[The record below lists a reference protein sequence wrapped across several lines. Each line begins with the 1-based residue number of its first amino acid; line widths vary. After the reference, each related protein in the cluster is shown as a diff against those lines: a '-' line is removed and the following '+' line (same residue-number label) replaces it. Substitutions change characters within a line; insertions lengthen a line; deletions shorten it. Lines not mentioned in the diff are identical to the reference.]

1 MSSYRVGFALGI
13 LAGLILAAII
23 FAVKKKKRG
32 KGEYDERQELIRCR
46 GYKIA
51 YYTLMISVALVLALS
66 AGSGIPY
73 IETDVGFVI
82 ALMIS
87 LVVFAVYCIIKD
99 GYFGIFDKPK
109 SVLIELFLI
118 GLANFIIALVNSEK
132 WVIDGKLSM
141 GSINLICAITM
152 LVVALAGF
160 IKLLIVKR
168 EDE

>member
-1 MSSYRVGFALGI
+1 MSAYNIGFAVGI
-13 LAGLILAAII
+13 LLGLILVAII
-23 FAVKKKKRG
+23 ITVKKKKRG
-32 KGEYDERQELIRCR
+32 KSEYDERQELIRGR

-51 YYTLMISVALVLALS
+51 YFTLMISVGLVLCFS

-73 IETDVGFVI
+73 IETDAAYVI
-82 ALMIS
+82 AIMVS
-87 LVVFAVYCIIKD
+87 LVFFCIYCIIKD
-99 GYFGIFDKPK
+99 GYFGVFEKPK
-109 SVLIELFLI
+109 TVLIELFLI

-152 LVVALAGF
+152 LVVTLAGF